1 MRDAAGVSRPQANRS
16 LTASEVVVWASEVA
30 IWLRSEHR
38 DTVSISMPNAGYRY
52 SPDGRQSRRAIPRGI
67 DKVTPLAL
75 SDAQRR
81 RVIREVAGQHHVR
94 DVDGH

>member
-1 MRDAAGVSRPQANRS
+1 
-16 LTASEVVVWASEVA
+16 
-30 IWLRSEHR
+30 
-38 DTVSISMPNAGYRY
+38 MPNAGYRY